1 MLRVC
6 SFRSIWHNVL
16 STALVVCF
24 VSYSIGGTTHPVQ
37 SVDQNDCGESVAV
50 PVLPVVFFD
59 SLQTDI
65 PERYDLEPLPEGT
78 RSGHYRNLFDGYLRV
93 LDVLAEHLLQ
103 STNSVVLV
111 GYEDRTDTVADCLM
125 ARARAERVKNYLV
138 YDRGIAPSRI
148 RIRYSNTG
156 CLPPE
161 LSLRGGWRACAEH
174 RRVEIFATNR
184 ERYPLYLQ
192 VSKSNPVGALLKN
205 ATLLTF
211 DLRSS
216 YFKRSEQTQLV
227 EFLRNLPAGCSL
239 RVTGSSDNVRGIEAG
254 GTLALE
260 RASVVAKCIRELRP
274 DCFVATSSAGN
285 SHSRP
290 LDLPAFDLPEIRYL
304 SRSVMVKVAG

>member
-1 MLRVC
+1 MSRVW

-16 STALVVCF
+16 SSFLIVCF
-24 VSYSIGGTTHPVQ
+24 SSYSIGGTTHPVQ
-37 SVDQNDCGESVAV
+37 SGDRSDCGESVAV
-50 PVLPVVFFD
+50 PVLPIVFFD
-59 SLQTDI
+59 SLQADI

-103 STNSVVLV
+103 TTNSVVLV
-111 GYEDRTDTVADCLM
+111 GYEDRTDTAADCLM

-148 RIRYSNTG
+148 RIRYTNTG

-161 LSLRGGWRACAEH
+161 LSLRGGWRACAEY

-184 ERYPLYLQ
+184 ERYPLYLH
-192 VSKSNPVGALLKN
+192 VSKSTPVGALLKN

-216 YFKRSEQTQLV
+216 CLRRSEQTHLV

-260 RASVVAKCIRELRP
+260 RASVVTKYIRELRP
-274 DCFVATSSAGN
+274 DCIVVTGSAGN

-290 LDLPAFDLPEIRYL
+290 LNLPTFDLPEIRYL
-304 SRSVMVKVAG
+304 SRSVLVKVSG